1 MLGKITFVMNDK
13 LEEKLR
19 NSITYRK
26 GALGEALSEGAKLWI
41 DKKSKKNSL
50 SLRNSKKSRDKTM
63 VKK

>member
-1 MLGKITFVMNDK
+1 MNDK

-41 DKKSKKNSL
+41 DKNSKKNSL
-50 SLRNSKKSRDKTM
+50 SLTNSKKSRDKTM